1 MTSSSRNP
9 NAKTNRDPSTAG
21 FMSILPGLGQIYNG
35 ETRKGY
41 LFLGA
46 GAINFAIFIFL
57 VFNSQILGA
66 IGSFGQSFNIAPN
79 KQLIGS
85 MIQMSMGSPVS
96 LVLMGLFIS
105 FIAYSM
111 RDAYDHAARLQR
123 KHIYADAVMEFP
135 EATSG
140 SYLMHACLMATC
152 LILAFFFLI
161 PPPPR
166 VQVTDIEFIQNQEEA
181 KKERKYK
188 KKAEKHSEDRGKHN
202 PEKKVTPPSPAPKAA
217 AQPQKQATPQPQ
229 KQPSPQPQK
238 QPSPQPMK
246 QPSPQPKPSPA
257 PSPAPAP
264 RPEPRPSPTPSPTPR
279 PSPSPRPAPSP
290 TPRPMANITPSPSP
304 SPTPSPSPAKMPF
317 AMPNPFAAPVS
328 SPKSAPSPVAAP
340 ITMGKVGA
348 PQAAAPRMA
357 MASSNAGSAP
367 AMINSSSLGTSGGG
381 GKHGPT
387 PVFAGGGGGGP
398 KSQQGGGEPGPSV
411 APSRAGGGRPGG
423 TEGGGNPFAAGP
435 VVPRAGGGGS
445 PGSEGGKSGSPGQ
458 GGKEGHDGNPPP
470 GSKPGRNSMG
480 AEKDIDFG
488 PYMADLQRRIKRA
501 WFPPKGNESKRVVV
515 VFKVHS
521 NGTMSNLRLVTSS
534 GAAIADQAA
543 LKAVENAA
551 PFRPLPDGAPSDV
564 DIQFTFDYNVFA
576 GGGVGKLRRF

>member
-1 MTSSSRNP
+1 
-9 NAKTNRDPSTAG
+9 
-21 FMSILPGLGQIYNG
+21 MSILPGLGQIYNG
-35 ETRKGY
+35 EMRKGY

-46 GAINFAIFIFL
+46 GLINFGLFMFL
-57 VFNSQILGA
+57 LFNSAILNA
-66 IGSFGQSFNIAPN
+66 ISNFGQTFNIAPN

-85 MIQMSMGSPVS
+85 MLQMNLGSPVS
-96 LVLMGLFIS
+96 LVMIGLFVS
-105 FIAYSM
+105 FIAYAM

-140 SYLMHACLMATC
+140 SYLLHACLMATC

-166 VQVTDIEFIQNQEEA
+166 VQVTDIEFIQNQEEM
-181 KKERKYK
+181 KKEKTYK
-188 KKAEKHSEDRGKHN
+188 RKAEKHSEDRGKHD
-202 PEKKVTPPSPAPKAA
+202 PLKKITPPSPAPKAA
-217 AQPQKQATPQPQ
+217 ATPQKQNTPQPQ
-229 KQPSPQPQK
+229 KQAQPQPQK

-246 QPSPQPKPSPA
+246 QPSPKPSPSPSPA
-257 PSPAPAP
+257 PSP

-279 PSPSPRPAPSP
+279 PSLSPRPSPSP
-290 TPRPMANITPSPSP
+290 TPRPMATATPSPSPSP
-304 SPTPSPSPAKMPF
+304 SPTPAPKSPFS
-317 AMPNPFAAPVS
+317 MPNPFAAPVS
-328 SPKSAPSPVAAP
+328 SPKAAPSPVAAP
-340 ITMGKVGA
+340 ITMDKVGA
-348 PQAAAPRMA
+348 PSAAPRV
-357 MASSNAGSAP
+357 ASAFTNNAGSAP
-367 AMINSSSLGTSGGG
+367 APISSIRTGGTSGGG
-381 GKHGPT
+381 GRSAPA
-387 PVFAGGGGGGP
+387 PIFAGGGGGP
-398 KSQQGGGEPGPSV
+398 KGKEGGGEPGAAV
-411 APSRAGGGRPGG
+411 APTRAGGGRPGG

-435 VVPRAGGGGS
+435 VVPRADAGGGS
-445 PGSEGGKSGSPGQ
+445 PGGRAGTPGS

-470 GSKPGRNSMG
+470 GAKPGRPSVG

-515 VFKVHS
+515 VFKVHA

-543 LKAVENAA
+543 LKAIENAA
-551 PFRPLPDGAPSDV
+551 PFRPLPDGAPTDV